1 MTVDA
6 TRRRVLLVEDETI
19 IAMMMEEMLADLG
32 YEVAEIAPQ
41 IESAQRAA
49 EKGAFDLAILD
60 LNLGGASTYPIAEVL
75 QSRRI
80 PFVFSTG
87 YDSSG
92 LEARYARTPMLRKP
106 FEYEDLRAIMSR
118 IFPP

>member
-6 TRRRVLLVEDETI
+6 PRRRVLLVEDETI

-32 YEVAEIAPQ
+32 YDVAEIAAQ
-41 IESAQRAA
+41 IETAHRAA

-60 LNLGGASTYPIAEVL
+60 LNLGGAPTYPVAEIL
-75 QSRRI
+75 QARRI

-87 YDSSG
+87 YDSDG
-92 LEARYARTPMLRKP
+92 LAPRYAQTPMLRKP
-106 FEYEDLRAIMSR
+106 FEYEDLRALMSR
-118 IFPP
+118 IFAA